1 MWLLLYIYMFVH
13 GYIIAHMANYQFNVS
28 DSTIKNYVNIGID
41 VFCDRDKL
49 FYKYIYIPTKGD
61 L

>member
-1 MWLLLYIYMFVH
+1 MVIVVYIYMFVH
-13 GYIIAHMANYQFNVS
+13 GYIIAPMANYQFNVS
-28 DSTIKNYVNIGID
+28 DLTIKNYVIIGID

>member
-1 MWLLLYIYMFVH
+1 MFVH
-13 GYIIAHMANYQFNVS
+13 GYIIAPMANYQFNVS
-28 DSTIKNYVNIGID
+28 DLTIKNYVIIGID